1 MQKNKV
7 LWLYGELPG
16 LVRAGVLTQADAAR
30 IRAHYGEAHRI
41 PLPRIA
47 MLFCG
52 VLGAALIGGGVI
64 LLFAHNWAALPRA
77 ARTVLSF
84 MPLLCAQALAGW
96 VIGRRSESAPW
107 REGSGVFLALCIGAC
122 IALIGQT
129 YHIPGNLASFLLTWC
144 VLGLPIIYLLHSIAA
159 MALYLAGIT
168 AWAGAAQ
175 AQLGHAALFWPLFA
189 AALPFAWRTWQR
201 YREQPRGLLIA
212 WALCLCLCVSLG
224 IVMEKNLPGLWILAY
239 AMMLWTFY
247 LVGRT
252 FFDGVPGQPFTLA
265 GVCGLTVL
273 ALLLSYP
280 WPWEEIGFQHYRRG
294 YEFHPIASAQ
304 DYALVLA
311 WCAAALMLAVRRAR
325 AQDWGFLVWAAVP
338 ALAAPLYAATGA
350 GMTAQI
356 AANCFSLCLLIMG
369 AVVMSGGV
377 RAGRLAV
384 ANGGLAI
391 LCLLLVARFFDAE
404 LSFVARGVAFII
416 AGIAFLSVNVVL
428 SRRARAQEEAQS

>member
-16 LVRAGVLTQADAAR
+16 LVHAGVLTEADATR

-41 PLPRIA
+41 PLSRIA

-52 VLGAALIGGGVI
+52 VLGAALTGGGVI
-64 LLFAHNWAALPRA
+64 LLFAHNWEMLSRP

-96 VIGRRSESAPW
+96 VIWRRGDSAPW

-144 VLGLPIIYLLHSIAA
+144 VLGLPIAYLLQSVAV

-168 AWAGAAQ
+168 GWAGAAQ
-175 AQLGHAALFWPLFA
+175 AQLSQAVLFWPLFA
-189 AALPFAWRTWQR
+189 AALPFAWRTWHR
-201 YREQPRGLLIA
+201 HRGQPRALLMA
-212 WALCLCLCVSLG
+212 WALCLCLCISLG

-239 AMMLWTFY
+239 AMMLWACY
-247 LVGRT
+247 LIGMT
-252 FFDGVPGQPFTLA
+252 FFEGVPGQPFTPA
-265 GVCGLTVL
+265 GVCGLMVL
-273 ALLLSYP
+273 ALLLSYS
-280 WPWEEIGFQHYRRG
+280 WPWEEIGFQYYRSG
-294 YEFHPIASAQ
+294 YEFHPVASAQ
-304 DYALVLA
+304 DYVIVFA
-311 WCAAALMLAVRRAR
+311 WCAAALVLAVRRAR
-325 AQDWGFLVWAAVP
+325 ARDWDFLIWAAVP
-338 ALAAPLYAATGA
+338 ALAAPLYAAAGA
-350 GMTAQI
+350 GMPAQI
-356 AANCFSLCLLIMG
+356 AANCFSICLLIMG
-369 AVVMSGGV
+369 AVVMADGV
-377 RAGRLAV
+377 RTGRLSV
-384 ANGGLAI
+384 ANGGLGM

-416 AGIAFLSVNVVL
+416 VGMAFLLVNLVL
-428 SRRARAQEEAQS
+428 SRRVRAQEEGRS